1 MKPKLWMKSS
11 CTTCRKAKALLAELG
26 IEAEVREYYKQPLE
40 ASELQGLLPED
51 PTPYLG
57 NKSPKFKELGLKD
70 RRLSKAEAIALI
82 VEDNNLLKRPLL
94 VHAKGVIIGLDEAAY
109 RTLKG

>member
-1 MKPKLWMKSS
+1 MKLWMKSS
-11 CTTCRKAKALLAELG
+11 CTTCRKAKALLVELG
-26 IEAEVREYYKQPLE
+26 IAAEVREYYKQPLE
-40 ASELQGLLPED
+40 ASELHDLLPDD
-51 PTPYLG
+51 PSPFLG

-94 VHAKGVIIGLDEAAY
+94 VHAKGVIIGFDEAAY
-109 RTLKG
+109 RALKG